1 MLAFL
6 LSKAGL
12 TMIGV
17 GLIAGVIL
25 IQTARLQHAKNDLA
39 AARASLAT
47 AEASLKASEGNRTAE
62 YARATSA
69 LSDAQNACSARV
81 ATALKSGAAI
91 HRIVSKPAKA
101 DARGCPVR
109 EIVTAAELRGALQP

>member
-12 TMIGV
+12 TIV
-17 GLIAGVIL
+17 GITLIAGVIL
-25 IQTARLQHAKNDLA
+25 TQTLRLNHAKNDLA
-39 AARASLAT
+39 AAKASLASAQT
-47 AEASLKASEGNRTAE
+47 ALNVSESRRAAE
-62 YARATSA
+62 YQLSTKAV
-69 LSDAQNACSARV
+69 SDAQNACSARV
-81 ATALKSGAAI
+81 AAALKSGAAI
-91 HRIVSKPAKA
+91 HRIVSKPARA